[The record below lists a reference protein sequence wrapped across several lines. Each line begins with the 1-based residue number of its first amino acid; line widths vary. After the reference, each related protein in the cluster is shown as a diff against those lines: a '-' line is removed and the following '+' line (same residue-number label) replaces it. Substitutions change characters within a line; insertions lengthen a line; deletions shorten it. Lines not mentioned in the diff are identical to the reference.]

1 VYSADPVRFTEEL
14 LAHGMLHADVWSQY
28 QELSATTYSPPTH
41 ITQTNL
47 KNDFFRASF
56 ISFPHQIHSLNHPY
70 FKASNSHPPL
80 HQHITPR
87 ARSIGARSYLP
98 RLPTPLLHIRPQLL
112 RTLERREMSA
122 FLMFSEKHKVAV
134 LAEHVLDNWHDFFG
148 KPARAER
155 LLNGAR
161 NCARGFEL
169 AVGVDGGWEAGCVWN
184 ELGGWYGG
192 E

>member
-1 VYSADPVRFTEEL
+1 MESIQK
-14 LAHGMLHADVWSQY
+14 H
-28 QELSATTYSPPTH
+28 SATTYSPPNH

-56 ISFPHQIHSLNHPY
+56 ISFSYQIHPLNHPY
-70 FKASNSHPPL
+70 IKASNSHPPPRQL
-80 HQHITPR
+80 ITPR
-87 ARSIGARSYLP
+87 ARSIGAKSYLP

-122 FLMFSEKHKVAV
+122 FLMFPEKHKVAV
-134 LAEHVLDNWHDFFG
+134 LAEHVLDNRHDFFG
-148 KPARAER
+148 KIACAQR

-184 ELGGWYGG
+184 ELGGWCGCEYGG
-192 E
+192 EGTYNSRARYL